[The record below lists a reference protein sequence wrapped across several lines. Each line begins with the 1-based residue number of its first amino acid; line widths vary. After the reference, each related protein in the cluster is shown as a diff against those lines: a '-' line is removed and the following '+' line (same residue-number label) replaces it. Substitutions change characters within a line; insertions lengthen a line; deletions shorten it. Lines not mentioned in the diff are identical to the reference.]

1 MSTCLSELQGAIAR
15 IPGGRYR
22 IGSDRFYP
30 EERPSREVAIPEF
43 QIELAPVTNAQFASF
58 VAATG
63 YVTISEQPPD
73 PQLYPN
79 LTSDQR
85 LPASAVFQPSAA
97 TVDRSQAMAWWAL
110 VQGANWRHPQG
121 PQSSIDT
128 LADHPVVHVAY
139 ADALA
144 YCSWAGKRLPSAVEW
159 EVAARG
165 GLVDADFAWGQELN
179 PDGLWMANTWQG
191 QFPWAN
197 DQHDGWFWT
206 SPVGSYPPNGYG
218 LFDVCGNVWEW
229 TSSPY
234 QVPSGEQERRIVK
247 GGSYLCADNCCMRY
261 RPSAVMGQT
270 LDTATCHM
278 GFRCASDATA
288 ISTSISTSAST
299 GKGFAS

>member
-128 LADHPVVHVAY
+128 LDDHPVVHVAY

-206 SPVGSYPPNGYG
+206 SPVGNYPP
-218 LFDVCGNVWEW
+218 
-229 TSSPY
+229 
-234 QVPSGEQERRIVK
+234 
-247 GGSYLCADNCCMRY
+247 M
-261 RPSAVMGQT
+261 
-270 LDTATCHM
+270 
-278 GFRCASDATA
+278 ATA
-288 ISTSISTSAST
+288 SSMCAAMFGSGPALPIRCPPVSRSAGSTKADPISAPIITACVIALRQ
-299 GKGFAS
+299 

>member
-1 MSTCLSELQGAIAR
+1 MSPYLSELQGVMAR

-30 EERPSREVAIPEF
+30 EERPSREVMIPQF

-85 LPASAVFQPSAA
+85 LPASAVFQPPAA

-128 LADHPVVHVAY
+128 LDDHPVVHVAY

-206 SPVGSYPPNGYG
+206 SPVGNYPPNGYG
-218 LFDVCGNVWEW
+218 LVDVCGNVWEW

-234 QVPSGEQERRIVK
+234 PVPSGEQERRIVK
-247 GGSYLCADNCCMRY
+247 GGSYLCADNYCMRY

-278 GFRCASDATA
+278 GFRCASDTT
-288 ISTSISTSAST
+288 STSTSS
-299 GKGFAS
+299 GKGFAN

>member
-1 MSTCLSELQGAIAR
+1 MSPHLSELQGAMAR

-30 EERPSREVAIPEF
+30 EERPSREVTIPEF

-85 LPASAVFQPSAA
+85 LPASAVFQPPAA
-97 TVDRSQAMAWWAL
+97 TVDRSQPMAWWAPISP
-110 VQGANWRHPQG
+110 GAKNSTPMASGWLTPGRANSLG
-121 PQSSIDT
+121 PMISTMAGSGLRL
-128 LADHPVVHVAY
+128 LATTP
-139 ADALA
+139 
-144 YCSWAGKRLPSAVEW
+144 
-159 EVAARG
+159 
-165 GLVDADFAWGQELN
+165 
-179 PDGLWMANTWQG
+179 
-191 QFPWAN
+191 
-197 DQHDGWFWT
+197 
-206 SPVGSYPPNGYG
+206 PPNGYG
-218 LFDVCGNVWEW
+218 LVDVCGNVWEW

-234 QVPSGEQERRIVK
+234 PVPSGEQERRIVK
-247 GGSYLCADNCCMRY
+247 GGYYLCADNYCMRY

-278 GFRCASDATA
+278 GFRCASDATSA
-288 ISTSISTSAST
+288 ATSTST
-299 GKGFAS
+299 GKGFAN